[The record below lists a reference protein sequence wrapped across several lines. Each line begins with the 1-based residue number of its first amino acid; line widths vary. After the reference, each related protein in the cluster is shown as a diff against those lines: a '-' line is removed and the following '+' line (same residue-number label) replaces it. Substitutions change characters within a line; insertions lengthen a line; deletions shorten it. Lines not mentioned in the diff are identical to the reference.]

1 MVNFPKSF
9 SEVDKINYLQR
20 KVILLS
26 IAYYIYNRS
35 FVPDAYFDE
44 ISHQLVKMQQ
54 DYDKENKENE
64 KDEKGNHSVKSDT
77 EYGYMMFDFEGS
89 TGFDLYP
96 RLKKKDQEYLV
107 RMVEYKI
114 ARSPKEDE

>member
-1 MVNFPKSF
+1 MVNFPESF

-20 KVILLS
+20 KVIL
-26 IAYYIYNRS
+26 
-35 FVPDAYFDE
+35 VPDAYFDE

-54 DYDKENKENE
+54 DYDEENKKVEN
-64 KDEKGNHSVKSDT
+64 DNHSVKSDT

-107 RMVEYKI
+107 SMVEYKI
-114 ARSPKEDE
+114 KRSPKETE

>member
-1 MVNFPKSF
+1 MVNFPESF

-54 DYDKENKENE
+54 DYDEENKKVEN
-64 KDEKGNHSVKSDT
+64 DNHSVKSDT

-107 RMVEYKI
+107 SMVEYKI
-114 ARSPKEDE
+114 KRSTKENE

>member
-1 MVNFPKSF
+1 MVNFPESF
-9 SEVDKINYLQR
+9 SEVDKIDYLQR

-54 DYDKENKENE
+54 DYDKESEESSKNK
-64 KDEKGNHSVKSDT
+64 HTVKSDT

-107 RMVEYKI
+107 SMVEYKI
-114 ARSPKEDE
+114 ERSPKEDE